1 MLVKKI
7 HQNSFIYANCQLF
20 KKGGEFLMSV
30 KYRHIGN
37 ASYNL
42 ISHANKRT
50 AVSIQSQRRAC
61 SNERAAASMRLR
73 PQSCFLAD
81 CCDVDRPP
89 RGMFL

>member
-61 SNERAAASMRLR
+61 GSQHEASAAILLFS
-73 PQSCFLAD
+73 
-81 CCDVDRPP
+81 
-89 RGMFL
+89 